1 MYSPLIY
8 NFFRHLHI
16 GGRRMKIF
24 RELNKE
30 LKEKREGSYTPYY
43 YRYLGYKKDL
53 AARPADLRANG
64 IHSLFT
70 ATTPVILKNELIAGN
85 RLSLFTNNINPVV
98 LEYAKNTVDRFR
110 ERWFETCRD
119 HFAPDYRRIL
129 SLGIPGLINEI
140 DASLLRHRN
149 DGEKCETLR
158 SMRLT
163 LVGFSEMI
171 GNYISA
177 AEKSLTDKEYNKE
190 RLEGIINTSRALLKG
205 KPSSFKEALQLVWY
219 CHNAFLMEERYA
231 MALGRLDQ
239 YLYPF
244 YKNDTEK
251 GLITDDEVTELL
263 ENIFIR
269 LQDDVVNICIGGQN
283 VRGECEINGLS
294 LCILRAVG
302 NCNVPGPNLSLRL
315 TKNTPDEFLDECLK
329 VIGTGLGYPAI
340 MNDDINIAAL
350 KKYGYDEEDVYDYCM
365 VGCIENFI
373 SGKQPPWSDSIFNTP
388 GFLDFVFNDGIS
400 ETGHTVGINTGRL
413 ESIKTMDDFM
423 HAYERQ
429 LEYGADEYYSRI
441 NSASDSLNQKYI
453 PDPFMSCFCYDCIG
467 RGLDIHNGGVKYPS
481 VHGAVTMGIG
491 TVSDSLA
498 AIEKV
503 VFIDKEATLEE
514 LRDALNS
521 NFEGYEVLREK
532 LLAAPKYG
540 NNDDFVD
547 KYAVWFIDYLSS
559 LFEKYHT
566 YDGGRFYIAAAANIN
581 NIYSGSVT
589 NATPDGRKR
598 GEPLSD
604 AASPGYG
611 RDTKGP
617 TSTVNSVSKPD
628 YTKVACGTVVNQK
641 YSPEMF
647 SDEKRGKL
655 LAIIRTLFKK
665 GGQEIQINATSRE
678 ILKKAMDEPENYS
691 DLVVRVSGF
700 SAFYITLDRAV
711 QLDILNRTQH
721 E

>member
-1 MYSPLIY
+1 
-8 NFFRHLHI
+8 
-16 GGRRMKIF
+16 MKLSSALNN
-24 RELNKE
+24 ELC
-30 LKEKREGSYTPYY
+30 EKAEGEFAPYY
-43 YRYLGYKKDL
+43 YRFLGYKKDL
-53 AARPADLRANG
+53 AAKPCDFRANG
-64 IHSLFT
+64 IYALFT
-70 ATTPVILKNELIAGN
+70 ETTPVILKNELILGN
-85 RLSLFTNNINPVV
+85 RRSLFVKDVSPTV
-98 LEYAKNTVDRFR
+98 LEYSKKMVDSAT
-110 ERWFETCRD
+110 ERWFATGRD
-119 HFAPDYRRIL
+119 HFAPDYRRVL
-129 SLGIPGLINEI
+129 ALGIPGLLDEI
-140 DASLLRHRN
+140 DRSLLRHRS
-149 DGEKCETLR
+149 DPEKCDTLR
-158 SMRLT
+158 SMRHT
-163 LVGFSEMI
+163 VMGFSEMI
-171 GNYISA
+171 ENYALA
-177 AEKSLTDKEYNKE
+177 AEKLISVHGYNKE
-190 RLEGIINTSRALLKG
+190 RLEDAIAVSRALLVG

-219 CHNAFLMEERYA
+219 CHNAFLMECRYA

-244 YKNDTEK
+244 YKNDIENDV
-251 GLITDDEVTELL
+251 ITDDEVTELL
-263 ENIFIR
+263 ENVFIR
-269 LQDDVVNICIGGQN
+269 LQDDVVNICIGGQS
-283 VRGECEINGLS
+283 VKGECEINPLS

-315 TKNTPDEFLDECLK
+315 TTNTPDEFLDECLK

-350 KKYGYDEEDVYDYCM
+350 KKYGYDDEDVYDYCM

-373 SGKQPPWSDSIFNTP
+373 SGKQPPWSDGRFDTP
-388 GFLDFVFNDGIS
+388 RFLDFVFNGGIS
-400 ETGHTVGINTGRL
+400 ETAHAVGVNTGSL
-413 ESIKTMDDFM
+413 DDIKTMDDFM
-423 HAYERQ
+423 RAYEKQ
-429 LEYGADEYYSRI
+429 LAYGADEYFMIFNAESNYL
-441 NSASDSLNQKYI
+441 DTKFI

-467 RGLDIHNGGVKYPS
+467 RGLDIHNGGAKYSS
-481 VHGAVTMGIG
+481 VHGAVVMGIG

-503 VFIDKEATLEE
+503 VFIDKEATLTE

-521 NFEGYEVLREK
+521 NFEGYEELREK
-532 LLAAPKYG
+532 LLAVPKYG

-547 KYAVWFIDYLSS
+547 KYAVWFIDYLGS

-566 YDGGRFYIAAAANIN
+566 YDGGRFYIAAAANVSS
-581 NIYSGSVT
+581 IYSGMVT

-617 TSTVNSVSKPD
+617 TSTVNSISKPD

-647 SDEKRGKL
+647 SDEKRPKL
-655 LAIIRTLFKK
+655 LAVIRTLFKK

-678 ILKKAMDEPENYS
+678 TLIKAMDDPDSYR

-700 SAFYITLDRAV
+700 SAFYVTLDRAV